1 LYKFT
6 VYYDENR
13 NKKQK
18 RLKTENMKT
27 TMKQLA
33 AVTLVALL
41 LLGGNGY
48 AKGTQTKASSQETE
62 TSLQLEKWMT
72 DANLWDSKS
81 TFNFEIGQETETGLS
96 LENWMT
102 KADAWNL
109 NANFSEEAESMMEV
123 ENWMT
128 SEKIWNIENK
138 TGETQLALEKWMVN
152 ENVWNR

>member
-1 LYKFT
+1 MSKFE

-27 TMKQLA
+27 TLKQLTA
-33 AVTLVALL
+33 GTFTALL
-41 LLGGNGY
+41 LLAGNGY
-48 AKGTQTKASSQETE
+48 AKGTQAKASSQETE
-62 TSLQLEKWMT
+62 TSLLLEKWMT
-72 DANLWDSKS
+72 DESVWNSKS
-81 TFNFEIGQETETGLS
+81 TFTFEIDQETETGLS

-102 KADAWNL
+102 KADVWNL
-109 NANFSEEAESMMEV
+109 KSDFAEEAESIMEV

-128 SEKIWNIENK
+128 CEEIWNVENK
-138 TGETQLALEKWMVN
+138 TGETELTLENWMIN

>member
-1 LYKFT
+1 
-6 VYYDENR
+6 
-13 NKKQK
+13 
-18 RLKTENMKT
+18 MKT

-72 DANLWDSKS
+72 DESVWNSKS
-81 TFNFEIGQETETGLS
+81 TFKIEIGQETETGLS

-102 KADAWNL
+102 TAEAWNL
-109 NANFSEEAESMMEV
+109 NNNFAEVAESIMEL

-128 SEKIWNIENK
+128 SEEIWNIEYK
-138 TGETQLALEKWMVN
+138 TGETELALENWMTN